1 MSEARIVIA
10 APASGSG
17 KTTVTCALLA
27 ALKLRGICAV
37 SFKCGP
43 DYIDPLFHE
52 QVIGVPS
59 ETLDL
64 FFSEPADLRRIV
76 RRHASESEIAV
87 IEGVMGYYDGLGAAE
102 DTASTYRV
110 AAALDAPAVLVLDAR
125 GQSLSAIAVLEGF
138 LKFRPDSRIRGV
150 IFNRMS
156 ERVFLSLQKEVE
168 RLGIVP
174 LGYLP
179 RSEDFVIGSRHLGLI
194 TPDGIKDLKEKLSI
208 LAKTIEHTVD
218 LDRLLALAKTASP
231 LPENGT
237 VCASG
242 RAAADASGRDAAD
255 TSAGNTQPGDTHA
268 ASRKVRIAAAKD
280 EAFCFWYKDN
290 LRMLEELGAE
300 IVFFSPIRD
309 AALPENIQGLLL
321 PGGYPELFAR
331 KLAENVSMR
340 NSVREAVRSG
350 LPAIAECGGFLYLHR
365 EIEDMDGTYYP
376 MAGVLDAKA
385 WRTDRLGRFGYVT
398 LRAKEGGGL
407 LASGEEIRG
416 HEFHYY
422 ESESCGSD
430 LSAVKPDGRSRW
442 DCGHMRGNLLALFP
456 HLYFGSCPQAAE
468 RFVRRCQA
476 YAEKPADPAGTGTK
490 ER

>member
-27 ALKLRGICAV
+27 ALQLRGVRAV

-64 FFSEPADLRRIV
+64 FFSKPADLRRIF
-76 RRHASESEIAV
+76 RRHAAESEIAV

-138 LKFRPDSRIRGV
+138 LRFRPDSRIRGV

-156 ERVFLSLQKEVE
+156 ERVFLSLRKEVE
-168 RLGIVP
+168 RLGVVP

-179 RSEDFVIGSRHLGLI
+179 RSEEFVIGSRHLGLI

-218 LDRLLALAKTASP
+218 LDRLLALADAAPS
-231 LPENGT
+231 LPEDGT
-237 VCASG
+237 VCVSG
-242 RAAADASGRDAAD
+242 KTVTDAP
-255 TSAGNTQPGDTHA
+255 AGNTQPGDTHA

-309 AALPENIQGLLL
+309 AALPEDIRGLIL

-331 KLAENVSMR
+331 ELAENVSMR
-340 NSVREAVRSG
+340 NSVKEAVRSG
-350 LPAIAECGGFLYLHR
+350 LPVIAECGGFLYLHR
-365 EIEDMDGTYYP
+365 EIEDMDGAYYP

-398 LRAKEGGGL
+398 LRAKADGGL